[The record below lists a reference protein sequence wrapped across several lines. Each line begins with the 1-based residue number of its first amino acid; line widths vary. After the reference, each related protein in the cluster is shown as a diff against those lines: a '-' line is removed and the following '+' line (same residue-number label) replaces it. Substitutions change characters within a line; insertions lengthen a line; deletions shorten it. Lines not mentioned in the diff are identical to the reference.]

1 MKIFY
6 KALAFVGIFSLIA
19 TAEAAKD
26 SHPAQTKLPNPFTP
40 IGYWRTEDSK
50 AKVQVYECG
59 EKKVCGKIITLKEP
73 NDPKTGKPKVDP
85 DGKPM
90 MGMEIMKNFSNDE
103 AAHWEGGEIYDPK
116 EGKTYSAE
124 FTIEESGKV
133 MKLRGYVLITLL
145 GRTQTWHRMGKDE
158 PLK

>member
-1 MKIFY
+1 MKF
-6 KALAFVGIFSLIA
+6 AGIFGFIA
-19 TAEAAKD
+19 TAEAAID
-26 SHPAQTKLPNPFTP
+26 PHSTHEKLANPFTP
-40 IGYWRTEDSK
+40 IGYWRTEDGK

-59 EKKVCGKIITLKEP
+59 KKKVCGKIIALKEP

-85 DGKPM
+85 NNKAL
-90 MGMEIMKNFSNDE
+90 MGIEIMKNFKNTE
-103 AAHWEGGEIYDPK
+103 GINWEGGEIYDPK

-145 GRTQTWHRMGKDE
+145 GKTQTWNRMSKEE
-158 PLK
+158 PLN